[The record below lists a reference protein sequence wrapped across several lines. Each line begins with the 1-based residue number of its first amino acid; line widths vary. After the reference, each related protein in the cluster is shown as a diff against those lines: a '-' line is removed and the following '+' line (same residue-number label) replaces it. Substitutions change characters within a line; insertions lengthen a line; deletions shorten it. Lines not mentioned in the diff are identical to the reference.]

1 MTSHDESPRTS
12 KPSSPSRES
21 DSRVLRGSYG
31 AKELGDPGPFHIKP
45 EAHAKEEEMSKD
57 EQRRFKL
64 PRYVAKDNPVLGK
77 TEITEGRSDTPPKA
91 VSQII
96 PRESTSA
103 TSQLWEYSRGAILG

>member
-1 MTSHDESPRTS
+1 MNQMYKQTLT
-12 KPSSPSRES
+12 
-21 DSRVLRGSYG
+21 V
-31 AKELGDPGPFHIKP
+31 
-45 EAHAKEEEMSKD
+45 AHH
-57 EQRRFKL
+57 
-64 PRYVAKDNPVLGK
+64 KDNPVLGK